1 MLLRWEQSVTVPS
14 VSLVVYYQG
23 LLYLYSIQPQ
33 VAYDDTLGLGTV
45 SVGDPR
51 KLLWHL
57 WQWVSVGLSCLINS
71 RGCVFVV
78 PRSVVHWSFVRG
90 RTVVL
95 LAV

>member
-1 MLLRWEQSVTVPS
+1 MPCFRAGSKAYTVPS

-33 VAYDDTLGLGTV
+33 VAHDDTLGLGTV

-57 WQWVSVGLSCLINS
+57 
-71 RGCVFVV
+71 R
-78 PRSVVHWSFVRG
+78 
-90 RTVVL
+90 
-95 LAV
+95 